1 MRTRVLVWLVICA
14 ALGAVAWTTWTRPE
28 LESVGVVAEL
38 RGRWTTKSPRHADRF
53 LEITGTEI
61 VFGQGA
67 EGVARHRILDVRRE
81 SVDGRGTVYVIHYSI
96 DGDEMLLRIRS
107 SPGRLRLDGQPGV
120 VWKAAA

>member
-1 MRTRVLVWLVICA
+1 MTEVRRLERVKTEF
-14 ALGAVAWTTWTRPE
+14 VANV
-28 LESVGVVAEL
+28 SHEL
-38 RGRWTTKSPRHADRF
+38 RTPLTAIRGYLETLLGGALDEEAHARRF

-61 VFGQGA
+61 VFGQGV

-96 DGDEMLLRIRS
+96 DGDEMRLRVRS